1 MFLIKLI
8 KAWLLK
14 WTVFGLLEDY
24 DFEELVP
31 SMFGYFKR
39 ENKKKKKPA
48 IHLSIIRKCE
58 GQNTLGFDNR
68 PLSFDI
74 LVSGHLLS
82 LHDLTVK

>member
-39 ENKKKKKPA
+39 EKKKK
-48 IHLSIIRKCE
+48 
-58 GQNTLGFDNR
+58 QNQQYIYQSLGNVKDR
-68 PLSFDI
+68 I
-74 LVSGHLLS
+74 L
-82 LHDLTVK
+82 